1 MIKFLDKFLE
11 LKNEEEGTKKFTL
24 LAVVILTVGLAFL
37 SISGAFAKSSGD
49 LISLTWIPRV
59 AYACVVL
66 GLELLAA
73 VLFMRAMRAQDKVRM
88 WVCLAVLPFL
98 VWANVQN
105 AKDGLHF
112 IMPNTFG
119 ESSVVLNAK
128 ADLAA
133 EEAVTLQKAQDNAVG
148 GTGEEL
154 ERVRKEIA
162 DLKTEQQLM
171 ASMSPEGI
179 SKAQKS
185 LIAQG
190 LYFGTVDGI
199 SEDKTESAMRARGEA
214 ITRELATLKAR
225 EDGLMQGQ
233 ASPVMAA
240 NTNKRLEEIAN
251 RDKARVAAD
260 AELRAEIIFWVAEFA
275 RNLLLWAAVTSVSAA
290 AVSNALR
297 RAEEIE
303 NAEHEAKLAAIRAA
317 MAVAATPS
325 EPVKPVVAEP
335 PPTEAEPEPAAAAAV
350 EEPETLELNQPAP
363 EAAPEAA
370 PEPEPVAVPPPPEPV
385 EVQHPGARAGGQASQ
400 HLRKA
405 NSRDIVFV
413 VGDWRARDAVR
424 VAAQAAAKIAA
435 E

>member
-1 MIKFLDKFLE
+1 MTKFLNAFLE
-11 LKNEEEGTKKFTL
+11 LKNEDEGTKKFTL
-24 LAVVILTVGLAFL
+24 LAVVILTTGLAFL
-37 SISGAFAKSSGD
+37 SISGAFAKSSGE
-49 LISLTWIPRV
+49 LISLTWIPRF

-73 VLFMRAMRAQDKVRM
+73 VLFMRAMRAQDRVRM

-112 IMPNTFG
+112 IMPNVFA

-133 EEAVTLQKAQDNAVG
+133 EEAATLKTAQDAAVG
-148 GTGEEL
+148 GTGQEL
-154 ERVRKEIA
+154 ERVRTQIA
-162 DLKTEQQLM
+162 ELKTEQQLM

-185 LIAQG
+185 LLAQG
-190 LYFGTVDGI
+190 LYFGRVDGI

-214 ITRELATLKAR
+214 IQGELATLKAR

-233 ASPVMAA
+233 ASPVLAA

-290 AVSNALR
+290 AISTAR
-297 RAEEIE
+297 RREEE
-303 NAEHEAKLAAIRAA
+303 LADAEHQNKLAALYAQRIQ
-317 MAVAATPS
+317 
-325 EPVKPVVAEP
+325 
-335 PPTEAEPEPAAAAAV
+335 PAA
-350 EEPETLELNQPAP
+350 PA
-363 EAAPEAA
+363 AA
-370 PEPEPVAVPPPPEPV
+370 PEPEPVRAPEPQPVAAAEPEPLVLDTPAPPEPV
-385 EVQHPGARAGGQASQ
+385 QPPAEEAYPSWRPGLMAANHARAAK
-400 HLRKA
+400 KA
-405 NSRDIVFV
+405 REEAYIVV
-413 VGDWRARDAVR
+413 PSLVARDQSKQL
-424 VAAQAAAKIAA
+424 QAA

>member
-1 MIKFLDKFLE
+1 MTKWLNAFLE
-11 LKNEEEGTKKFTL
+11 LKNEDEGTKKFTL
-24 LAVVILTVGLAFL
+24 LAVFILTAGLAFL

-49 LISLTWIPRV
+49 LISLSWIPRV

-73 VLFMRAMRAQDKVRM
+73 VLFMRAMRAQDRVRM
-88 WVCLAVLPFL
+88 AVCLAVLPFL

-112 IMPNTFG
+112 IMPDTFG

-133 EEAVTLQKAQDNAVG
+133 EEAVTLQKAQDTAVG

-154 ERVRKEIA
+154 ERVRTEIA
-162 DLKTEQQLM
+162 ELKTEQQIM

-179 SKAQKS
+179 SKAQKL

-199 SEDKTESAMRARGEA
+199 SESKTESAMRARGEA

-233 ASPVMAA
+233 ASPVMQA
-240 NTNKRLEEIAN
+240 NTDKRLEAITQ
-251 RDKARVAAD
+251 RDKARVAAE

-275 RNLLLWAAVTSVSAA
+275 RNLLLWAAVTSVTAT
-290 AVSNALR
+290 AVGVLRRREDELAELEHQNRLAALR
-297 RAEEIE
+297 AAGVVAPAPAAEP
-303 NAEHEAKLAAIRAA
+303 APAAI
-317 MAVAATPS
+317 S
-325 EPVKPVVAEP
+325 EPVV
-335 PPTEAEPEPAAAAAV
+335 
-350 EEPETLELNQPAP
+350 
-363 EAAPEAA
+363 AA
-370 PEPEPVAVPPPPEPV
+370 PEPIADPEPEPLELTQV
-385 EVQHPGARAGGQASQ
+385 APPAPEMTDIQRRARAGGLEAQQQRRAAKTEK
-400 HLRKA
+400 LLT
-405 NSRDIVFV
+405 
-413 VGDWRARDAVR
+413 VGDWEARDADVNAAR
-424 VAAQAAAKIAA
+424 MAAQ
-435 E
+435 